1 MRPFR
6 FSKEL
11 CKDALNRLEGSETA
25 HLIFNELIDKYFEM
39 VDHMKRTSIWDILL
53 YEKDVLRET
62 NGWLEDIIVQNNELK
77 KEVNELRKKLEMT
90 KKYRIIGE

>member
-25 HLIFNELIDKYFEM
+25 HIIFNELIDKYFEM
-39 VDHMKRTSIWDILL
+39 TDHMKITSIWDILL
-53 YEKDVLRET
+53 YEK
-62 NGWLEDIIVQNNELK
+62 
-77 KEVNELRKKLEMT
+77 M
-90 KKYRIIGE
+90 

>member
-1 MRPFR
+1 MKPFR

-11 CKDALNRLEGSETA
+11 CKDVLNRLEGSETA

-39 VDHMKRTSIWDILL
+39 TDHMKKTSIWDILL
-53 YEKDVLRET
+53 YEKDVIRET